1 MTDDD
6 RIDLGPCCACRQ
18 PGPTVRNILTLPYRA
33 PVAGKGWGCLQ
44 CNLPND
50 GAIAV
55 VCDRC
60 LETNAP
66 IFDVCYGYPSGG
78 GRVPCETLV
87 EAFDHDMRMHP
98 GEV

>member
-1 MTDDD
+1 LPERSDG
-6 RIDLGPCCACRQ
+6 L
-18 PGPTVRNILTLPYRA
+18 ILYR
-33 PVAGKGWGCLQ
+33 GCLQ
-44 CNLPND
+44 CGLPND

-78 GRVPCETLV
+78 GRVARETLT
-87 EAFDHDMRMHP
+87 EPFEHDMRMHP